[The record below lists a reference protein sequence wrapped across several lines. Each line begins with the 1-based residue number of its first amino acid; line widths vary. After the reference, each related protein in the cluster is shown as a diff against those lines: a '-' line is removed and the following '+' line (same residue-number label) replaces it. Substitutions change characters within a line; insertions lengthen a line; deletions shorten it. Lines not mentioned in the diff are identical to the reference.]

1 MKQSIEAELQYC
13 PDCMDEYRAEITTCA
28 ACNIPLVSGKKI
40 LEVQQNPAREQ
51 AGRNMVISPDDE
63 LVSIRRGPLVQMKDF
78 QSMLKREGIPSIA
91 VSEDSNCG
99 QGSCGTNLFVQIRKS
114 DLQDVMAILER
125 EHVRSTGLEDHDL
138 STAGAVID
146 TAAEQATC
154 PACGYSFS
162 TTEASCPD
170 CGLCFG

>member
-1 MKQSIEAELQYC
+1 M
-13 PDCMDEYRAEITTCA
+13 
-28 ACNIPLVSGKKI
+28 PLVISPWLAEKNAGSQAKSG
-40 LEVQQNPAREQ
+40 
-51 AGRNMVISPDDE
+51 AGTGRAYYGDQPDDE

-99 QGSCGTNLFVQIRKS
+99 QGSCATNLFVQIRKS
-114 DLQDVMAILER
+114 DLQDVVAILER
-125 EHVRSTGLEDHDL
+125 DHVRSTGLEDHDL